1 MILKFNA
8 RGPKRKEL
16 AGLISRF
23 TGNECR
29 YLGAPGFS
37 YEIGRFVV
45 DRNGNVQTDY
55 EPGSETVELLTEMLY
70 DNGFVTE
77 YDESGGYDLEVSVPR
92 ETLTDAHIE
101 NLRKLIAK
109 EAELIKKA
117 LGAEE
122 LPVVITDER
131 IIFPWFGKADPATA
145 GTYTVFITKLC
156 ALAKNA
162 VRINDSGKPVE
173 NEKYAFRCF
182 LLRLGFIGEEY
193 KTDRRILLKNL
204 EGSSAFKRP
213 RAKEEEPCSD

>member
-8 RGPKRKEL
+8 KCPRRKEL

-55 EPGSETVELLTEMLY
+55 EPGSETVELLTGMLY

-77 YDESGGYDLEVSVPR
+77 YDEGRGYELEVSVPR
-92 ETLTDAHIE
+92 ETLTDAQIE

-109 EAELIKKA
+109 KAELIKKA
-117 LGAEE
+117 LGAVE
-122 LPVVITDER
+122 LPVVVTDER
-131 IIFPWFGKADPATA
+131 IAFPWFGKADPNTT

-156 ALAKNA
+156 ALARNA
-162 VRINDSGKPVE
+162 IRVNDGGKPVE

-182 LLRLGFIGEEY
+182 LIRLGFIGEEY
-193 KTDRRILLKNL
+193 KADRKILLRNL
-204 EGSSAFKRP
+204 SGSSAFRSPK
-213 RAKEEEPCSD
+213 AKEEEPCSD